1 MLKLSRKH
9 FYKNHFSEINKYIM
23 PNNSVLHITSNLSEN
38 KYNQGNYDTL
48 VIDST
53 EDFETQVLNQGN
65 KKYDFIVVTDIFEVS
80 SDIYQFVKL
89 FKNFLEEE
97 GKILLT
103 SINPKWNILFKTLE
117 IIGIKRKSQ
126 INSYIKPSKISNIF
140 YSLNFEKLQS
150 YNRQIFP
157 FSLFG
162 FGRLLNIFLEIF

>member
-1 MLKLSRKH
+1 MLKLSREH

-53 EDFETQVLNQGN
+53 QNFETQVLNQDN

-89 FKNFLEEE
+89 FKNFLQLFF
-97 GKILLT
+97 I
-103 SINPKWNILFKTLE
+103 IFNIIF
-117 IIGIKRKSQ
+117 IK
-126 INSYIKPSKISNIF
+126 
-140 YSLNFEKLQS
+140 NFSSFVLSRGVANQS
-150 YNRQIFP
+150 CSSP
-157 FSLFG
+157 
-162 FGRLLNIFLEIF
+162 

>member
-1 MLKLSRKH
+1 MLKLSRRH
-9 FYKNHFSEINKYIM
+9 FYKNHFSEINKYVM
-23 PNNSVLHITSNLSEN
+23 PYNSVLHITSNLSEN

-48 VIDST
+48 YIDST
-53 EDFETQVLNQGN
+53 EDLETQILNQDV

-103 SINPKWNILFKTLE
+103 SINPKWNILFKTME
-117 IIGIKRKSQ
+117 SIGIKRKSQ

-140 YSLNFEKLQS
+140 YSLNFENYKVTIDKFFHL
-150 YNRQIFP
+150 IC
-157 FSLFG
+157 LV
-162 FGRLLNIFLEIF
+162 LEAY